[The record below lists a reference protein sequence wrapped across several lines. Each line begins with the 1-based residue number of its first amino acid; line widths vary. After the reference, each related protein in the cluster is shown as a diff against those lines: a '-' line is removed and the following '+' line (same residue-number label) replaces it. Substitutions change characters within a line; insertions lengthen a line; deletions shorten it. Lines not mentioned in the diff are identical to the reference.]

1 MTKDEYISILN
12 TNIAINSIV
21 SGFSEKASGK
31 MEGLQK
37 AVELAKE
44 LDKSKI
50 VTIPSYVAYL
60 LTNDETTD
68 LFDMINT
75 ICSND
80 WNVIRGSKLDEAF
93 ERTRSWIQCDH
104 VGDFVLAFENGYEI
118 EEPKYRVPLPNLNSD
133 NGKQFITYKN
143 GKWFACAHRNN
154 LQQEFTEVELANL
167 PEPYCDYER
176 VEVKDND

>member
-44 LDKSKI
+44 LDKPKT
-50 VTIPSYVAYL
+50 VTIPQFVANL
-60 LTNDETTD
+60 IADSKFDNI
-68 LFDMINT
+68 FDMVKLVYHDSIFEY
-75 ICSND
+75 
-80 WNVIRGSKLDEAF
+80 GSKMDEAH
-93 ERTRSWIQCDH
+93 ERTQRWLRKGH
-104 VGDFVLAFENGYEI
+104 LHDFISAFENGYEI

-167 PEPYCDYER
+167 SKPYCDYER

>member
-44 LDKSKI
+44 LDKPKT
-50 VTIPSYVAYL
+50 VTIPQFVA
-60 LTNDETTD
+60 NDIEGHKKGGSD
-68 LFDMINT
+68 LREALCDGFDWGIESNVYWWF
-75 ICSND
+75 ICAD
-80 WNVIRGSKLDEAF
+80 DGDRNVRKYISAWKD
-93 ERTRSWIQCDH
+93 
-104 VGDFVLAFENGYEI
+104 GYEI
-118 EEPKYRVPLPNLNSD
+118 GEPKYRVPLPNLNSD

-143 GKWFACAHRNN
+143 DKWFACAYRNN
-154 LQQEFTEVELANL
+154 LQQEFTELELANL
-167 PEPYCDYER
+167 PKPYCDYER